1 MRKVPF
7 CGTGVHHSKD
17 GSFQYGSL
25 PCLMIMI
32 HCPRT
37 KPKRTSVLKIA
48 NRRVPVKTLSE
59 TELKDKSPVKTT
71 SALKMA
77 HRRVPVKAL
86 SEKEPEKTQKQA
98 MMAYQ
103 KSRHTSERAQEAC
116 NG

>member
-37 KPKRTSVLKIA
+37 KPKSTSVLKIA

-59 TELKDKSPVKTT
+59 
-71 SALKMA
+71 
-77 HRRVPVKAL
+77 
-86 SEKEPEKTQKQA
+86 KEPEKTQKQA

-103 KSRHTSERAQEAC
+103 NSRHTSKRAQEAC